1 MIHCRLPRSARKDAE
16 ESGTLVYGNE
26 GVLSVDSAFAS
37 LAEDEGL
44 LDESLEAYASTVLRQ
59 QALISVGL

>member
-1 MIHCRLPRSARKDAE
+1 M
-16 ESGTLVYGNE
+16 YGNE